1 MAAPKKRVN
10 RLQPI
15 SEIFEHGKIPPQAV
29 DLEEAVLGALMIDNE
44 CIGEVGKLLNPAVFY
59 KESHQLIYAAI
70 QTLDRESNPIDI
82 LTVTNKLRET
92 NTLEIAGGPFY
103 IAQLTNRVASA
114 VNTEYHVRII
124 LQSYFKR
131 EIIRAGSTAVTVAY
145 NDDTDVFESIAQL
158 EEALSNINELVTAG
172 GNMQHISTHADEAE
186 RQAVKREERRKKGL
200 TPGIRG
206 GIHELDRATGGW
218 MPNNLIILAA
228 RPGMGKTALMLH
240 FAKYAATLGH
250 PVCIYSLEM
259 GGLSLANRMILS
271 FADIDPEA
279 FRNGTMSQYEWEM
292 FRDAKQQLSK
302 LPIYI
307 DDNPICSMRY
317 IKGHSAIM
325 RKKGQCDMIMV
336 DYLQLADMEEDG
348 KEQRNRE
355 QDVSATTRQAKIIA
369 KTLNVPFMLLSQLNR
384 AVETRGGAKRPML
397 SDLRESGAIEQDAD
411 IVFFAYRASY
421 YGLDKDEEGNDT
433 SGTGEL
439 ICAKHRD
446 GATFTAKFKH
456 NPSLTQITDPNP
468 RNETPP
474 VNGYINPVIK
484 NTMQPN
490 AMFDA
495 PDNQRDIDVPF

>member
-1 MAAPKKRVN
+1 MAAPKKRAN
-10 RLQPI
+10 SPRDI
-15 SEIFEHGKIPPQAV
+15 NAIFEHGKVPPQAV
-29 DLEEAVLGALMIDNE
+29 DLEEAVLGALMIDRE
-44 CIGEVGKLLNPAVFY
+44 CIGSVGKLLTPVVFY
-59 KESHQLIYAAI
+59 KEKNSLIYAAI

-92 NTLEIAGGPFY
+92 GSLETVGGPFY
-103 IAQLTNRVASA
+103 IAQLTNRVASS

-124 LQSYFKR
+124 LQAYFKR
-131 EIIRAGSTAVTVAY
+131 EIIRAGSAAVTVAY
-145 NDDTDVFESIAQL
+145 EDDTDVFSSIAQL

-172 GNMQHISTHADEAE
+172 GNMQHVSVHADEAE
-186 RQAVKREERRKKGL
+186 QQAIKREERRKKGL

-206 GIHELDRATGGW
+206 GIRDLDKATGGW

-240 FAKYAATLGH
+240 FAKYAALLGH

-271 FADIDPEA
+271 FAEIDPES
-279 FRNGTMSQYEWEM
+279 FRNGSMSQHEWEL
-292 FRDAKQQLSK
+292 FRGAKEQLSK

-317 IKGHSAIM
+317 IKGHSTIM
-325 RKKGQCDMIMV
+325 KKKGLCDMIMV
-336 DYLQLADMEEDG
+336 DYLQLADMEDDA
-348 KEQRNRE
+348 KQQRNRE
-355 QDVSATTRQAKIIA
+355 QDVSATTREAKIIA
-369 KTLNVPFMLLSQLNR
+369 KTLSVPFMLLSQLNR

-411 IVFFAYRASY
+411 IVFFAYRAEY
-421 YGLDKDEEGNDT
+421 YGIEIDEDGQST
-433 SGTGEL
+433 KGSGEL

-446 GATFTAKFKH
+446 GATFTAKFNYNK
-456 NPSLTQITDPNP
+456 SLTQITDPNP
-468 RNETPP
+468 NNEVPTIPTY
-474 VNGYINPVIK
+474 VNSIIK

-490 AMFDA
+490 TMFDII
-495 PDNQRDIDVPF
+495 DNQGEAEVPF